1 MTADII
7 PFPDPNTRK
16 DKNPKKQAPREII
29 DCRFDNIDLFRLL
42 RDTEKKI
49 ATLREKNEKD
59 SERNP

>member
-7 PFPDPNTRK
+7 PFPDPNARK
-16 DKNPKKQAPREII
+16 DKDPKKQESRKIM
-29 DCRFDNIDLFRLL
+29 DCCFGDIDLLRLL

-49 ATLREKNEKD
+49 ISLRQKKD